1 MIVLILVFLLGGL
14 RKTEAI
20 SVTGVL
26 GKEITIKCSHVNAF
40 SNVKYFCKGVCR
52 NEDVLISSRQMKSD
66 SKAKYSIIDE
76 GNTFNVTILDLT
88 EDDVGTYWCGIA
100 RTGFDTYN
108 KVVLTVMA
116 GNIKDPNSDL
126 PQSNSNEA
134 INPNASSKKK
144 LVYIGA
150 GLGVIVLALAMVLL
164 IFFRH
169 RNRDI
174 SPSSGEDHDTVY
186 ATLSSQKQDTHHII
200 TSSSTANEYQKSD
213 GRTNSILSSSPLQHR
228 VTSRDPADKIYSSV
242 TVSLEPQIQPDGLFY
257 STVSFNKYTN
267 CSTATPRTAAVTY
280 STIKHIS
287 TDESIVYCNV

>member
-134 INPNASSKKK
+134 INPNASSK
-144 LVYIGA
+144 
-150 GLGVIVLALAMVLL
+150 
-164 IFFRH
+164 R
-169 RNRDI
+169 
-174 SPSSGEDHDTVY
+174 EDHDTVY